1 MPDSPVDH
9 SLASEAAAAAG
20 AGAGVGAGVG
30 AGASA
35 GSIPRS
41 SYFFFLHFLFGSLI
55 GASEASPLLV

>member
-9 SLASEAAAAAG
+9 SLASEVA
-20 AGAGVGAGVG
+20 

-41 SYFFFLHFLFGSLI
+41 SNCFIRVFFCLLI
-55 GASEASPLLV
+55 IHERIQHYHCVQRVKVSNMHT